1 MQILNLDVNV
11 KTKDFWNDNDSK
23 WDSQCNIRT
32 CECKYM
38 QMIKECY
45 INLNAN
51 VKTKDSWKNNDP
63 FFVPTILE
71 LVLLIHLHINT
82 SVLSR
87 NDS

>member
-38 QMIKECY
+38 QIIKECY
-45 INLNAN
+45 INLIAN
-51 VKTKDSWKNNDP
+51 VKTKDS
-63 FFVPTILE
+63 
-71 LVLLIHLHINT
+71 
-82 SVLSR
+82 
-87 NDS
+87 